1 MVCVLVRWG
10 YFVYVLVGQ
19 VDCVVAA
26 WCSSGLFNFVENF
39 KTGVVESCI
48 VNGQCVYVVVMFQ
61 SWGAVAQ
68 LFQNLWC

>member
-1 MVCVLVRWG
+1 M
-10 YFVYVLVGQ
+10 
-19 VDCVVAA
+19 DCVVAA
-26 WCSSGLFNFVENF
+26 WCSSGLFNFAENF